1 MADYDAIVIGGGHNG
16 LICGAYLARA
26 GMQVVVVEARASAGG
41 CASTV
46 DALGARVN
54 ICNCDH
60 GVFRT
65 TPIAEELALEH
76 HGLQYLDVDPAQVNL
91 PWDGGPAWP
100 LFHDLDRTLDSI
112 RLTYPHEVDGYRR
125 YARAARPVV
134 ELVLEL
140 ANRPPTPRRVLSRV
154 AGRRGRGITTLLR
167 WSRMSVAE
175 VLRSFFA
182 ADALV
187 APAIVAGPA
196 VWGLAPSTP
205 RTGLGALSYAMKHAG
220 QVGRPVGGSGALP
233 TAVLGAFEAAGGT
246 LRSGRRVTAIRCEG
260 ERVRGVALDDG
271 TELTAPVVVA
281 ACDPRVAIVEWLR
294 DAPAGAGA
302 AALRRRWVDAPVVD
316 GYESKLDALVTAP
329 PEYRQTDPQVV
340 RRLGYDPLVA
350 TTMVAP
356 AVDAIES
363 AHRLME
369 AGGVAEQ
376 PMFYANVP
384 SVRDPTMRVGGDH
397 VFSLEVLYTPYAL
410 PGGWPASAEPE
421 RWLERYAT
429 LVQPGFL
436 DGVRRWRAMTPD
448 RYESEFN
455 LPRGHATSF
464 AGGPLAALLGHEP
477 ELTRYET
484 PVHGLYLTGAA
495 TFPGAGVWG
504 ASGRNAA
511 TVILAHAN

>member
-1 MADYDAIVIGGGHNG
+1 MADHDHDAIVIGGGHNG
-16 LICGAYLARA
+16 LICGTYLARA
-26 GMQVVVVEARASAGG
+26 GLDVVVVEARPSAGG

-65 TPIAEELALEH
+65 TPIAEELALDR
-76 HGLQYLDVDPAQVNL
+76 HGLRYLDVDPAQVNL

-100 LFHDLDRTLDSI
+100 LFHDLDRTLESI

-134 ELVLEL
+134 QLVLEL
-140 ANRPPTPRRVLSRV
+140 ANRPPTPRRVLAQV
-154 AGRRGRGITTLLR
+154 AGRRGRGVTTLLR
-167 WSRMSVAE
+167 WSRMSVAD
-175 VLRSFFA
+175 VLRSFFST
-182 ADALV
+182 DALV
-187 APAIVAGPA
+187 APAIVVGPA

-205 RTGLGALSYAMKHAG
+205 RTGLGALSYAMKHSG

-233 TAVLGAFEAAGGT
+233 TAVLGAFEAAGGV
-246 LRSGRRVTAIRCEG
+246 LRVGRRVAAIRCEG
-260 ERVRGVALDDG
+260 AHVRGVGLDDG
-271 TELTAPVVVA
+271 TEITAPIVVA
-281 ACDPRVAIVEWLR
+281 ACDPRTAFVEWLG
-294 DAPAGAGA
+294 DAPSSA
-302 AALRRRWVDAPVVD
+302 AALRQRWRRAPVVD
-316 GYESKLDALVTAP
+316 GYESKLDAVVAAAP
-329 PEYRQTDPQVV
+329 SYRQTDPQVA

-350 TTMVAP
+350 TTIVAP
-356 AVDAIES
+356 PVDAVDAS
-363 AHRLME
+363 HRLMMD
-369 AGGVAEQ
+369 GGVADR

-384 SVRDPTMRVGGDH
+384 SALDPTMRVGSDH

-410 PGGWPASAEPE
+410 PGGWPASKEPE

-448 RYESEFN
+448 RYESEFH

-464 AGGPLAALLGHEP
+464 AGGPLAALLGRQP
-477 ELTRYET
+477 ELSRYET
-484 PVHGLYLTGAA
+484 PVRGLYLTGAA

-511 TVILAHAN
+511 TIILAQTN

>member
-1 MADYDAIVIGGGHNG
+1 MTTEYDAIIIGGGHNG

-26 GMQVVVVEARASAGG
+26 GLRTLVVEARATAGG

-60 GVFRT
+60 NVFRT
-65 TPIAEELALEH
+65 TPIAEELDLGR
-76 HGLQYLDVDPAQVNL
+76 HGLRYLDVDPAQVNL
-91 PWDGGPAWP
+91 SWARGPAWP
-100 LFHDLDRTLDSI
+100 MFHDIERTLEAI
-112 RLTYPHEVDGYRR
+112 RLTYPLEVEGYRR
-125 YARAARPVV
+125 YVRTARPVV
-134 ELVLEL
+134 ELVVEL
-140 ANRPPTPRRVLSRV
+140 ANRPPTPRRVL
-154 AGRRGRGITTLLR
+154 AQLGGRRGRGIATLLR
-167 WSRMSVAE
+167 WSRMTVVD

-182 ADALV
+182 ADELV

-205 RTGLGALSYAMKHAG
+205 RTGLGAISYAMKHVG
-220 QVGRPVGGSGALP
+220 QVGRPRGGSGALP
-233 TAVLGAFEAAGGT
+233 LAVEAAFAAAGGV
-246 LRSGRRVTAIRCEG
+246 LRTGERVTAIDCEG
-260 ERVRGVALDDG
+260 DAVRGVRLADG

-281 ACDPRVAIVEWLR
+281 ACDPRTALVEWLR
-294 DAPAGAGA
+294 DAPISA
-302 AALRRRWVDAPVVD
+302 ASLRDRWLAAPAAD
-316 GYESKLDALVTAP
+316 GYESKLDAVVAAP
-329 PEYRQTDPQVV
+329 PQYHQTDPQLV
-340 RRLGYDPLVA
+340 RRLGYDPLTA
-350 TTMVAP
+350 TTIIAP
-356 AVDAIES
+356 PVDAVEA
-363 AHRLME
+363 AHRLL
-369 AGGVAEQ
+369 GQGQVAEQ

-384 SVRDPTMRVGGDH
+384 SALDPTMRAGDDH

-410 PGGWPASAEPE
+410 PGGWPASKEPE
-421 RWLERYAT
+421 RWFEQYAT

-448 RYESEFN
+448 RYEADFH

-464 AGGPLAALLGHEP
+464 AGGPLAALLGRQP

-484 PVHGLYLTGAA
+484 PVRGLYLTGAA

-511 TVILAHAN
+511 TVILHHRN